1 MMKFFKFKKFHNEED
16 GAVTVDWVVLTAA
29 VVGLGA
35 AALTLVRGKTAE
47 LTGKIGTYLGNASV
61 SSSFTSDETGG

>member
-1 MMKFFKFKKFHNEED
+1 MFKVIRKVRDEEE

-35 AALTLVRGKTAE
+35 AALGFIRSSTGDLTTKIANYVGSAEVKTTFSE
-47 LTGKIGTYLGNASV
+47 
-61 SSSFTSDETGG
+61 

>member
-1 MMKFFKFKKFHNEED
+1 MKFFKIARKFRSEED

-35 AALTLVRGKTAE
+35 AALTLIRSQTMEAA
-47 LTGKIGTYLGNASV
+47 TTIGDYLGEVTVDDS
-61 SSSFTSDETGG
+61 EGGGK

>member
-1 MMKFFKFKKFHNEED
+1 MKFFKLFQKFNAEEE

-35 AALTLVRGKTAE
+35 AALTLVRTNTQT
-47 LTGKIGTYLGNASV
+47 LTTKIGTYLGSAEV
-61 SSSFTSDETGG
+61 KTTF